1 MGARSGLP
9 APAGQGRARTN
20 RQKVAVEICPNPC
33 RLVPWKW
40 NRPGGSNMQIPRIR
54 QMPADPTICGNR
66 TSGNRTSGTWRLAL
80 VISLGLWAVILAGVA
95 RLLSA

>member
-1 MGARSGLP
+1 
-9 APAGQGRARTN
+9 
-20 RQKVAVEICPNPC
+20 
-33 RLVPWKW
+33 
-40 NRPGGSNMQIPRIR
+40 MQIPRIR
-54 QMPADPTICGNR
+54 QMPADLPICGNRTSGNRTSGNR